1 MVGHDCFTNECAG
14 VCEGDFAEMAT
25 TSELHPGFSSYV
37 RLVEDAAADALRSG
51 EFNTRPSWTP
61 EMLDGQAA
69 HELRETVPLDVRK
82 RLGAF
87 FSSSTLRAAVVPS
100 DIPETTA
107 RVSVLDPAV
116 GAGDLLIEAARH
128 MPVCES
134 LEATLDLWG
143 SLLHG
148 RDVQPEFVQLAKARL
163 VLLAVSRGAVLI
175 PGNSIRLHETLPGVQ
190 VGDGLE
196 TLSQKRDWG
205 RILMNP
211 PFAYHSV
218 PEEAWWSSGRTN
230 AAATFLARVVEC
242 AGEGTQVTAV
252 LPDVIRTGS
261 RYERLRNL
269 VGRRMQRATVKIF
282 GQFDAWTDV
291 DVFILN
297 AVVSDANLQRRTV
310 DWWRRV
316 EGETIGDHF
325 NVSVGSVVPHRDPET
340 APERHYLHARSIPIG
355 GEFDVSSSER
365 RGFQKRAL
373 QPPFVIVRRTSRPG
387 DRLRGKGTLI
397 CGTEAALVENH
408 LIVLK
413 PKDGSIH
420 TCRDVICRLD
430 SDRARQWLDERIRCR
445 HLTVGAVREIPWI

>member
-1 MVGHDCFTNECAG
+1 
-14 VCEGDFAEMAT
+14 MAAT
-25 TSELHPGFSSYV
+25 GELHPGFSSYV
-37 RLVEDAAADALRSG
+37 RLVEDAAGDALRSG
-51 EFNTRPSWTP
+51 ESNTKPSWTP

-69 HELRETVPLDVRK
+69 HELRETVPLDVRRK
-82 RLGAF
+82 LGAF
-87 FSSSTLRAAVVPS
+87 FSSSALRAAVVPS
-100 DIPETTA
+100 NPPETA
-107 RVSVLDPAV
+107 AQASVLDPAV

-134 LEATLDLWG
+134 LEATLELWG
-143 SLLHG
+143 QLLHG

-163 VLLAVSRGAVLI
+163 VLLAVSRGAALSC
-175 PGNSIRLHETLPGVQ
+175 GNSIRLHETLPGVR

-196 TLSQKRDWG
+196 TLGQKENWG
-205 RILMNP
+205 HILMNP

-218 PEEAWWSSGRTN
+218 PDEAWWSSGRTN

-261 RYERLRNL
+261 RYERLRSL
-269 VGRRMQRATVKIF
+269 VGRRMQCATVNIF

-297 AVVSDANLQRRTV
+297 AVVGDANPQGRTV
-310 DWWRRV
+310 EWWRQV

-325 NVSVGSVVPHRDPET
+325 DVSVGSVVPHRDPET
-340 APERHYLHARSIPIG
+340 APNQHYLHARSIPIG

-365 RGFQKRAL
+365 RGFRKRPL
-373 QPPFVIVRRTSRPG
+373 QPPFVIIRRTSRPG
-387 DRLRGKGTLI
+387 DRLRGQGTLI

-408 LIVLK
+408 LIVLQ
-413 PKDGSIH
+413 PKDGSIE
-420 TCRDVICRLD
+420 TCRDVMRRLD
-430 SDRARQWLDERIRCR
+430 SDQSRQWLDERIRCR